1 MFKLKDYLRQALDDL
16 SSYFQLINKFEDS
29 DLPIENSARAAF
41 GEITSKTMGESLNYN
56 TIEGLQPVP
65 YVCVRIP
72 TGGGK
77 TYVAAHAVGRTTKDL
92 LGTDRSVVI
101 WLVPSNTILDQT
113 VEALKNKDHPYRHA
127 LERQAGSVRVL
138 KVNEALQVNRT
149 TLDTATTV
157 IVSTIQ
163 SFRVTDTD
171 GRKVYEHSGDLMGHF
186 DGLQP
191 EQEKHL
197 ESFDD
202 GTPKKSLA
210 NVLRLH
216 HPIVIVDEAH
226 NARTELSFETLKRFA
241 PSSIIEFTATPDL
254 KDHPSNILYS
264 ASAAELKAEDM
275 IKLPIELTVKEQ
287 WRELLGLAYAERK
300 RLESVAEEERNKTGE
315 YIRPV
320 MLIKAESNRSD
331 DALTPDV
338 VAEALKEDYQV
349 SEEEIAIEYKDHDD
363 LDGVDIE
370 DPSCDIRYIITV
382 QKLAEGWDCPFAYV
396 LCSVDEMKST
406 SAIEQITGRVLRL
419 PEVKRK
425 EHDDLNKAYAFAA
438 NRKFSDAIE
447 GIRGVLVNNG
457 FERQEVDNLVQPGSE
472 NDVGSGGNMGPLF
485 DGQPEEEEEVDI
497 PFESAPDLGQLGG
510 DTEQKVEVNAEEGK
524 LTFSGEMSEE
534 DRDALTEAFDGDP
547 SAQEQVNQAYQ
558 KTAESSD
565 HGEDPPVDQG
575 ETIEVPMLAIEQGD
589 LFEPFEETH
598 FLDTGWKLSNFTP
611 KLPGYTPTP
620 QTGEK
625 GQIYTTDEGDI
636 RIESIGTVRRQLSML
651 DEDDDWSVSSL
662 VVWLDRNI
670 PHQDITPQDAYTYLE
685 RLVQRYLIEKQ
696 GYTLEELVSD
706 KYNLKRAVENRIDEH
721 RQEAREQAYQSILFD
736 DSDDGASVTVSPELC
751 FQFSEDA
758 VYNSFHDAEYV
769 YKNHYYGP
777 DRIGAMDSEAET
789 TVAQFLDRHPS
800 VQYWVR
806 NPVRHG
812 FWLQTSTDKFY
823 PDFVCKLNDGRIL
836 VVEVKG
842 SHLWEEAREKR
853 NLGKVWADRSDG
865 DCLFVMVKDSDT
877 DKIDRLLAEETSGS
891 VSKVAR
897 GS

>member
-1 MFKLKDYLRQALDDL
+1 MFKLKDYQQQALDYLND
-16 SSYFQLINKFEDS
+16 YFQLVNQFEEA
-29 DLPIENSARAAF
+29 DLPDTNSAAMAF
-41 GEITSKTMGESLNYN
+41 NQITGSTMGRSLPYN
-56 TIEGLQPVP
+56 AIEGLQEIP
-65 YVCVRIP
+65 YVCIRIP

-77 TYVAAHAVGRTTKDL
+77 TFVAAHAVSETTEEL
-92 LGTDRSVVI
+92 LGRDRSVVL
-101 WLVPSNTILDQT
+101 WLVPTNTILEQT
-113 VEALKNKDHPYRHA
+113 IDALRDRSNPYRKA
-127 LERQAGSVRVL
+127 LEKETPSVRVL
-138 KVNEALQVNRT
+138 NAREALQVNQT
-149 TLDTATTV
+149 TLDTTTTV

-163 SFRVTDTD
+163 SFRVSDTD
-171 GRKVYEHSGDLMGHF
+171 GRKVYEDSGDLMSHF
-186 DGLQP
+186 NGLRP
-191 EQEKHL
+191 EQEKYL
-197 ESFDD
+197 DSFDD

-226 NARTELSFETLKRFA
+226 NARTDLSFETLKRFA

-254 KDHPSNILYS
+254 EDHPSNVLYS

-300 RLESVAEEERNKTGE
+300 RLESVAKEERNETGE

-320 MLIKAESNRSD
+320 MLIKAESNRGD

-338 VAEALKEDYQV
+338 VAEVLKEDYQV

-406 SAIEQITGRVLRL
+406 SAIEQITGRVLRM
-419 PEVKRK
+419 PDVERK
-425 EHDDLNKAYAFAA
+425 KHDDLNKAYAFAA

-457 FERQEVDNLVQPGSE
+457 FERQEVDNLVQPGPE
-472 NDVGSGGNMGPLF
+472 NDGGSGGSMGPLF
-485 DGQPEEEEEVDI
+485 DGKPEEEEEVDI
-497 PFESAPDLGQLGG
+497 PFESAPDLGQLDG
-510 DTEQKVEVNAEEGK
+510 DTEQKVKVNAEEGK
-524 LTFSGEMSEE
+524 LTFSGEMSDE
-534 DRDALTEAFDGDP
+534 DRDALTRAFDGDP

-558 KTAESSD
+558 KTAASSD

-575 ETIEVPMLAIEQGD
+575 ETMEVPMLAIEQGD

-598 FLDTGWKLSNFTP
+598 FLDTGWELSNFTP
-611 KLPGYTPTP
+611 KLPDYTPTP

-636 RIESIGTVRRQLSML
+636 RIESIGTVRQQLSML

-670 PHQDITPQDAYTYLE
+670 PHQDITPQDAHAYLE

-696 GYTLEELVSD
+696 GYTLEELVAD
-706 KYNLKRAVENRIDEH
+706 KYNLKRAVESRIDEH

-736 DSDDGASVTVSPELC
+736 DSDNASVTVSPELC

-777 DRIGAMDSEAET
+777 DRIGAMDSGAEV
-789 TVAQFLDRHPS
+789 TVARFLDRHAS
-800 VQYWVR
+800 IQYWAR
-806 NPVRHG
+806 NPVHRG

-842 SHLWEEAREKR
+842 SDRWQDAEEKR
-853 NLGKVWADRSDG
+853 NLGQIWADRSNG

-877 DKIDRLLAEETSGS
+877 DKINQLLAQETSSS
-891 VSKVAR
+891 VSKAAR